1 MESKKSLT
9 LRGMR
14 VLFFIILYFAS
25 FTAYLYF
32 PHQDPRWRVAM
43 ILMMAF
49 NIWGL
54 VSSYRRRA
62 VRRREGPL

>member
-14 VLFFIILYFAS
+14 VLFFSLLYFAS

-32 PHQDPRWRVAM
+32 PHQNVRWRVAM